1 MILCSSGNQSG
12 AHKIIHAFFLL
23 AFLPSTHPIYF
34 FLNTTDFI
42 DNLLDR
48 SQEEI
53 GKREKV
59 TRTLLK
65 HEKERRQRT
74 NKNTYGQRNTV
85 ELPIQVRFLKQQVI
99 KTISNKSHSSINK
112 TDCCSIEKRLYCIYP
127 HVLFFSQIISSI
139 QRVWPN

>member
-1 MILCSSGNQSG
+1 MLS
-12 AHKIIHAFFLL
+12 FFLH
-23 AFLPSTHPIYF
+23 FYHPSTHPIYI

-85 ELPIQVRFLKQQVI
+85 ELPTQVRFLKQRN
-99 KTISNKSHSSINK
+99 KSLKPLWTISNKSHSTKQIVVLSRKGCIVSILMYYFSLKLFLQFREFGQIKIYFIVNK
-112 TDCCSIEKRLYCIYP
+112 
-127 HVLFFSQIISSI
+127 
-139 QRVWPN
+139 